1 VRTEQAGAPQPAGP
15 EVGRQQ
21 PAGAPG
27 RTAGADEAWLDLRDA
42 GREAALAALFDA
54 HHAQLVRLAA
64 LLGAGADAEDVVAD
78 AFCALHRRWDRLRSP
93 EAALAYTRSCVV
105 NLTRMRLRH
114 LQVVR
119 RSPDPVE
126 GRAAS
131 AESQVMAREDQRAV
145 VRALAAL
152 PDRQREAVVL
162 RYWLDLREAEVA
174 AAMGISAGAVKTHTS
189 RAMAALTRALGSP
202 S

>member
-1 VRTEQAGAPQPAGP
+1 
-15 EVGRQQ
+15 
-21 PAGAPG
+21 
-27 RTAGADEAWLDLRDA
+27 
-42 GREAALAALFDA
+42 
-54 HHAQLVRLAA
+54 
-64 LLGAGADAEDVVAD
+64 
-78 AFCALHRRWDRLRSP
+78 
-93 EAALAYTRSCVV
+93 
-105 NLTRMRLRH
+105 MRLRH

-126 GRAAS
+126 DRAAS
-131 AESQVMAREDQRAV
+131 AEALVMAREDQRAV